1 MQTYLIRLLLLSLC
15 SSPALAQAV
24 PSASEIIA
32 VCKEG
37 AWQGIVNSSTPST
50 IKKDPVLRVLPGDP
64 VPFEYGFKVKFS
76 LEGEDKFGDR
86 LVFPFVC
93 EAYKHSPRYNPI
105 YRRSG
110 APVYAPGYP
119 KQQANSEKWGASA
132 NLQTFQRED
141 EERPRAKTV
150 PGQAVKPSDEIAAS
164 QDMRRP
170 EIKAWA
176 AKLDA
181 IEARL
186 LTPAKNAC
194 ANRARDE
201 LAMQVDKVLGK
212 KIAQDENLF
221 LINVYGKINGKSVV
235 AGCAVTNWDK
245 TRDQE
250 LPQGTLKTLHMRPH
264 LPHDE
269 DRGFK

>member
-1 MQTYLIRLLLLSLC
+1 MRTQLIFLSLFPLLS
-15 SSPALAQAV
+15 SPVAAQAV
-24 PSASEIIA
+24 PSASEIIS

-37 AWQGIVNSSTPST
+37 AWQGIVNTNTPLT
-50 IKKDPVLRVLPGDP
+50 IKKDPVLRLVPGDP
-64 VPFEYGFKVKFS
+64 VPFEYGFKVKFT

-105 YRRSG
+105 YRRAG
-110 APVYAPGYP
+110 EPVYAPGYP
-119 KQQANSEKWGASA
+119 KQQANSDKWGPSA
-132 NLQTFQRED
+132 NLQKFQRED
-141 EERPRAKTV
+141 EERPRAKPV
-150 PGQAVKPSDEIAAS
+150 PGQPLKPSDEIAAS

-176 AKLDA
+176 AKVDA

-186 LTPAKNAC
+186 LNPAKNAC

-201 LAMQVDKVLGK
+201 LGMQVDKVLGK
-212 KIAQDENLF
+212 KLSQDENLF
-221 LINVYGKINGKSVV
+221 LVNVYGRVNGKSVV

-269 DRGFK
+269 DKAFK

>member
-1 MQTYLIRLLLLSLC
+1 MRVHLIPLLFIPFLC
-15 SSPALAQAV
+15 AQAFAQSV

-64 VPFEYGFKVKFS
+64 VPFEYGFKVKFA

-93 EAYKHSPRYNPI
+93 EAYKHSPRYSAI
-105 YRRSG
+105 YRRAG
-110 APVYAPGYP
+110 EPVYAPGYP
-119 KQQANSEKWGASA
+119 KQQANSDKWGPSA
-132 NLQTFQRED
+132 NLQKFKRED
-141 EERPRAKTV
+141 EERPRAQPV
-150 PGQAVKPSDEIAAS
+150 PGQALKPSDEIAAS

-176 AKLDA
+176 AKVDA

-186 LTPAKNAC
+186 LNPAKNAC

-201 LAMQVDKVLGK
+201 LGMQVDKVLGK
-212 KIAQDENLF
+212 KIANDENLF
-221 LINVYGKINGKSVV
+221 LVNVYGRVNGKPIV

-245 TRDQE
+245 SRDQE

-269 DRGFK
+269 DKGFK

>member
-1 MQTYLIRLLLLSLC
+1 MTLS
-15 SSPALAQAV
+15 LAQAN
-24 PSASEIIA
+24 PSASEIVA

-37 AWQGIVNSSTPST
+37 AWQGIVSSNTPST
-50 IKKDPVLRVLPGDP
+50 LKKDLVLRLLPSDP
-64 VPFEYGFKVKFS
+64 VPFQYGYKLKFS

-105 YRRSG
+105 YKRAG
-110 APVYAPGYP
+110 EPVYAPVYP
-119 KQQANSEKWGASA
+119 KQQANSDKWGPSA
-132 NLQTFQRED
+132 QLQRFQRED
-141 EERPRAKTV
+141 EERPRARPA
-150 PGQAVKPSDEIAAS
+150 PGQTWKPSDEIAAS

-176 AKLDA
+176 NKLDA

-186 LTPAKNAC
+186 LGPAKNAC
-194 ANRARDE
+194 ANRAREE
-201 LAMQVDKVLGK
+201 LAWVVDKVLGK
-212 KIAQDENLF
+212 KLAQDENLF
-221 LINVYGKINGKSVV
+221 LINVYGKIDGKQVV

-250 LPQGTLKTLHMRPH
+250 FPQGTLKTLHMRPN